1 MVNNNIEEING
12 VWCVSGDTGTN
23 PHILEKGLKWDN
35 TFQKVLDIV
44 GSAKG
49 RIAIDVG
56 AFIGDST
63 KWFVDAGFDT
73 FAFEPY
79 PDAFECLCKNLSNV
93 QAFQWAIGFD
103 ESIGLMTEY
112 GGNLGARGLPKGETT
127 TKSLDEI
134 FAGEKCGLLKIDTEG
149 FDSEIIKMLNLDE
162 YKINNIRFEIWSFD
176 ETCFKD
182 YNPDKW
188 KELGKAGMT
197 MVYEKLTKYRYTFS
211 KINDEDGDDIL
222 ATLCV

>member
-44 GSAKG
+44 GPAKG

-79 PDAFECLCKNLSNV
+79 PDAFECLCKNISKG
-93 QAFQWAIGFD
+93 QSFQWAIGFD
-103 ESIGLMTEY
+103 ESIGLMTEC
-112 GGNLGARGLPKGETT
+112 GGNLGGRGLIKGETAT
-127 TKSLDEI
+127 QSLDDI

-149 FDSEIIKMLNLDE
+149 FEPFVLKGAQNLLNRTDFVMVEVNKKALQNNGFSEESILQFFSPVYWKKHIVFE
-162 YKINNIRFEIWSFD
+162 YYDLHYDVLFERKKVVVTTIN
-176 ETCFKD
+176 
-182 YNPDKW
+182 
-188 KELGKAGMT
+188 
-197 MVYEKLTKYRYTFS
+197 
-211 KINDEDGDDIL
+211 
-222 ATLCV
+222 